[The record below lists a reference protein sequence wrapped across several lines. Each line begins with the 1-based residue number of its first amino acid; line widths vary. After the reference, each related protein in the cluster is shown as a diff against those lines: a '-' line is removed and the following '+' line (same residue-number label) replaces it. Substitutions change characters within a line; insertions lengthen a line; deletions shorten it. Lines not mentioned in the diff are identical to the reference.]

1 MGDNV
6 KFTSASHCKSSHLV
20 TVRMTKCQ
28 AYKIIFKR
36 REVKI
41 CSLKKKMEGGD
52 IGMGEKELIRFIFT
66 IRDFRNMFWGLSCQF
81 QDFNRCNADSKRE
94 GIVQRQRESIDNSKE
109 VQTDSELCEQRNE
122 QGEVGSGQMS
132 VMAPETR
139 QNPQLFRRLRSQT
152 LEGPDTLHPSHF
164 CLPIFSPYSELTASP
179 ALSPLAGWCLPRPIP
194 SSRGGNVSF
203 SPSFAHCQ

>member
-1 MGDNV
+1 
-6 KFTSASHCKSSHLV
+6 
-20 TVRMTKCQ
+20 MTKCQ

-66 IRDFRNMFWGLSCQF
+66 TRDFRNMFWGLSYQF

-94 GIVQRQRESIDNSKE
+94 RIVQRQRESIDNSKE
-109 VQTDSELCEQRNE
+109 VRTDSERCEQRDGQVE
-122 QGEVGSGQMS
+122 AGRGQMS
-132 VMAPETR
+132 VMPTETR

-152 LEGPDTLHPSHF
+152 LEGPDTLRPSHF
-164 CLPIFSPYSELTASP
+164 CLPIFSPYSEFTASP
-179 ALSPLAGWCLPRPIP
+179 SLLWLGGPFQGPIP